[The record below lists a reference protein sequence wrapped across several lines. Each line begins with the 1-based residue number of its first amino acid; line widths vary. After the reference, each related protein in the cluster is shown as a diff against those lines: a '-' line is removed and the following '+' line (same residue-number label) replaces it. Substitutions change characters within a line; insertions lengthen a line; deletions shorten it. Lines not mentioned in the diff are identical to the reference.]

1 MQLKAVDQTDLF
13 VRSVFEGAVGRQL
26 KGYPMNIS
34 SGLLKTCLSFA
45 LYKLI

>member
-1 MQLKAVDQTDLF
+1 MQQKAVDQTDLF
-13 VRSVFEGAVGRQL
+13 VHSVFQGAVGRQL

-34 SGLLKTCLSFA
+34 SVLLKTCLSLA